1 MIHQLVPSNHP
12 LLKQKLEEFDFSNP
26 PTDPIQLAH
35 DLAET
40 MLDNNGLGL
49 SANQIGLPYRAFAIK
64 AEKIIV
70 CFNPKIVDYSEETI
84 YLEEGCLSYPD
95 LYIKVKRPQTIKI
108 RYTEPNG
115 NTLTTIFS
123 GLTAR
128 VALHEF
134 DHLEGI
140 TYLQRANRFHIE
152 QGKKN
157 KKLRKLP
164 KVSAN
169 YIDMFSQV

>member
-1 MIHQLVPSNHP
+1 MIHTLVPSNSP
-12 LLKQKLEEFDFSNP
+12 ILKQKMEEFDFSNP
-26 PTDPIQLAH
+26 PTDPVQLAH

-40 MLDNNGLGL
+40 MLDNNGLGI
-49 SANQIGLPYRAFAIK
+49 SANQMGLPYRVFAIK

-95 LYIKVKRPQTIKI
+95 LYIKVKRPRTIKM

-115 NTLTTIFS
+115 NTLTTVFS

-134 DHLEGI
+134 DHMEGI
-140 TYLQRANRFHIE
+140 TYLQRANRFHVD
-152 QGKKN
+152 QAKKN
-157 KKLRKLP
+157 KKLGKIP
-164 KVSAN
+164 KVSQN
-169 YIDMFSQV
+169 YIDILS